1 MKLNLPILA
10 KTSENTLIGLV
21 FAAIFITGLGIFSLS
36 ASVIVSSAFLS
47 VSSLAAYI
55 VAKQRNDSH
64 AARTN
69 STPEVLEAFNRR
81 LAMVEGSMKTIETRV
96 SSIDNAIHAQV
107 TRQMEPL
114 VNTVQLLAD
123 IIDHQHRQSP
133 PKDNPQPSPVKEPSF
148 KPLQKRRIEA
158 VIREGLQSGRLVK
171 KTQDIIALPT
181 ARPAYRL
188 IDAQIG
194 DQLPSPMNEA
204 SLRAEGIGASIIQL
218 FDRVRF
224 AHAFETASK
233 LAVAADSPV
242 LVCPLT
248 RETLAD
254 DTAGTEIVALLSRRP
269 AIAKRLCFLLNDD
282 TLFLDTGMAGKN
294 MRGLVHSGCSF
305 AFELKNDMRIDPYL
319 LQSRGVSLL
328 LSPAALIL
336 AAKEGKIGVD
346 IDPMDF
352 VHLLDRHDIDLSVSH
367 IKTDGELR
375 AIRAMGINLI
385 LRTAEQDHQQRGV
398 KLRPEP
404 QLASPRLPRVR
415 EKNDQ
420 QTEIIR
426 LEPEPLKARLRRMSA

>member
-1 MKLNLPILA
+1 MKLNLPFLA

-21 FAAIFITGLGIFSLS
+21 FAAIFITGIGIFSLS

-64 AARTN
+64 AARIN
-69 STPEVLEAFNRR
+69 SNPEVLEAFNRR

-133 PKDNPQPSPVKEPSF
+133 PKDNPQPAPVKEPSF
-148 KPLQKRRIEA
+148 NPLQQRRVEA
-158 VIREGLQSGRLVK
+158 VIRENLQSGRIVT
-171 KTQDIIALPT
+171 KTQDIVALPT
-181 ARPAYRL
+181 SRPAYRVL
-188 IDAQIG
+188 HATIN
-194 DQLPSPMNEA
+194 DQLPNPVNEDGLRQLGLGS
-204 SLRAEGIGASIIQL
+204 SLIQL

-224 AHAFETASK
+224 AHAFETAAQ
-233 LAVAADSPV
+233 LAMSADSPV

-248 RETLAD
+248 LETLD
-254 DTAGTEIVALLSRRP
+254 DGIAGAEIAELLQRRP
-269 AIAKRLCFLLNDD
+269 AIAKRLCFLLNED
-282 TLFLDTGMAGKN
+282 TLFLDTGIAGQN
-294 MRGLVHSGCSF
+294 MRNLIRAGCRF
-305 AFELKNDMRIDPYL
+305 AFHLKNDIRIDPYI

-328 LSPAALIL
+328 LVPASLIL
-336 AAKEGKIGVD
+336 AARDGKIQTD
-346 IDPMDF
+346 IDPMDL
-352 VHLLDRHDIDLSVSH
+352 VHLLDRHDIDLGISQ
-367 IKTDGELR
+367 IKTDGDLR